1 VSPIIADGGWNI
13 SLSLHYE
20 RLYQPQQGDPMKKLY
35 VVLLLFSLLSILI
48 VACGGSS
55 TDSDSTNTVHSNDLI
70 FLKDQMT
77 IKKGESITVINDS
90 AVLHVIANG
99 TWKDGIQEALKEPG
113 APAGLT
119 IQGNETKI
127 IGPFNTTGVFHLYCT
142 IHPNM
147 NLTVTVQ

>member
-1 VSPIIADGGWNI
+1 
-13 SLSLHYE
+13 
-20 RLYQPQQGDPMKKLY
+20 MKKLF
-35 VVLLLFSLLSILI
+35 VILAVLSLLSILI
-48 VACGGSS
+48 AACGDRSVGSGS
-55 TDSDSTNTVHSNDLI
+55 ESANTVHTNDLI

-77 IKKGESITVINDS
+77 IKKGENITVINDS
-90 AVLHVIANG
+90 STLHVIANG
-99 TWKDGIQEALKEPG
+99 TWKDGIQETLKEPG

>member
-1 VSPIIADGGWNI
+1 MVVGTFHYQ
-13 SLSLHYE
+13 LHYE
-20 RLYQPQQGDPMKKLY
+20 RIYQPQQGVSMKKLC
-35 VVLLLFSLLSILI
+35 VVLLLFSLLSILF
-48 VACGGSS
+48 VACGGGSMGS
-55 TDSDSTNTVHSNDLI
+55 GSDSTNTVHANDLI